1 MAKEKKKSTF
11 FKDFKDFITKG
22 NIIDM
27 AVGVVIG
34 GAFGKIVTSLVTDI
48 VMPPIGLAIGGVKF
62 DELKWILKAAEIDP
76 ATNEVLKEAVSINYG
91 NFIQTI
97 IEFII
102 IALCI
107 FLVLRAIMN
116 AKKISERKKLAE
128 AEAKA
133 AEEKAK
139 ADAEAAA
146 AKEAE
151 EAAAARKAELEAST
165 LKQEA
170 LLTEIRDLLK
180 NR

>member
-27 AVGVVIG
+27 AVGVIIG
-34 GAFGKIVTSLVTDI
+34 GAFGKIVSSLVADI

-62 DELKWILKAAEIDP
+62 DELKWVLKAAELDT
-76 ATNEVLKEAVSINYG
+76 AGEVVKEAVSINYG

-107 FLVLRAIMN
+107 FLVLRAIVN
-116 AKKISERKKLAE
+116 AKKLSERKKIAE

-151 EAAAARKAELEAST
+151 EAAAARKAELEASA